1 MISQRDVIEAIDAA
15 DVDFSWCWECFR
27 KLRRGE
33 IELHYFADFQIRLT
47 KAFVKLDA
55 TYRAI
60 KTEKDRLIEKKSRF
74 QPSWFSAR
82 MGRLDLYLKAI
93 KEALGIARSLGDGFA
108 WIFYRDEAALLEAHA
123 REQRQLLLPPNVGGL
138 GERAFL
144 ENMQG
149 FGGMFVLYH
158 AVTSF
163 LRLGDVSFFDPSS
176 GRITTIGELKT
187 RHVEGNT
194 YNITVGLVAGA
205 ENSPLLQRAEQASN
219 QEKSD
224 SVPPEMLEAAVEQKL
239 KRQMEQIAE
248 AIKKQKKSEENVKL
262 NTHGDFHFK
271 ILEDV
276 VQRSHR
282 KAFEFKKAGAGL
294 VLGTWRPRH
303 FGSLGQRIL
312 RKSGNLKKSL
322 EPVQQVVQEILDPS
336 LLDNCL
342 FVGSV
347 GSHGSGFPA
356 TMIGAVPLMWWPL
369 EENVLRDVLFGH
381 VIVVTIFNPAQ
392 LWALLRQRGFVIE
405 TNGRSQ
411 VTSMYRQVG
420 DKRFE
425 VSNFHHFE
433 RMVQHALMDETAVVD
448 MIESTAERAS
458 LIAGDVPLRMD
469 LRPRIVI

>member
-1 MISQRDVIEAIDAA
+1 
-15 DVDFSWCWECFR
+15 
-27 KLRRGE
+27 
-33 IELHYFADFQIRLT
+33 
-47 KAFVKLDA
+47 
-55 TYRAI
+55 
-60 KTEKDRLIEKKSRF
+60 
-74 QPSWFSAR
+74 
-82 MGRLDLYLKAI
+82 
-93 KEALGIARSLGDGFA
+93 
-108 WIFYRDEAALLEAHA
+108 
-123 REQRQLLLPPNVGGL
+123 
-138 GERAFL
+138 
-144 ENMQG
+144 
-149 FGGMFVLYH
+149 
-158 AVTSF
+158 
-163 LRLGDVSFFDPSS
+163 
-176 GRITTIGELKT
+176 
-187 RHVEGNT
+187 
-194 YNITVGLVAGA
+194 
-205 ENSPLLQRAEQASN
+205 
-219 QEKSD
+219 
-224 SVPPEMLEAAVEQKL
+224 
-239 KRQMEQIAE
+239 
-248 AIKKQKKSEENVKL
+248 
-262 NTHGDFHFK
+262 
-271 ILEDV
+271 
-276 VQRSHR
+276 
-282 KAFEFKKAGAGL
+282 
-294 VLGTWRPRH
+294 
-303 FGSLGQRIL
+303 
-312 RKSGNLKKSL
+312 
-322 EPVQQVVQEILDPS
+322 VVQEILDPS

>member
-108 WIFYRDEAALLEAHA
+108 WIFYRDEDALLEAHA

-239 KRQMEQIAE
+239 KRQMEQI
-248 AIKKQKKSEENVKL
+248 S
-262 NTHGDFHFK
+262 
-271 ILEDV
+271 
-276 VQRSHR
+276 RSH
-282 KAFEFKKAGAGL
+282 
-294 VLGTWRPRH
+294 
-303 FGSLGQRIL
+303 
-312 RKSGNLKKSL
+312 
-322 EPVQQVVQEILDPS
+322 
-336 LLDNCL
+336 
-342 FVGSV
+342 
-347 GSHGSGFPA
+347 
-356 TMIGAVPLMWWPL
+356 
-369 EENVLRDVLFGH
+369 
-381 VIVVTIFNPAQ
+381 
-392 LWALLRQRGFVIE
+392 
-405 TNGRSQ
+405 
-411 VTSMYRQVG
+411 
-420 DKRFE
+420 
-425 VSNFHHFE
+425 
-433 RMVQHALMDETAVVD
+433 
-448 MIESTAERAS
+448 
-458 LIAGDVPLRMD
+458 
-469 LRPRIVI
+469 